1 MFVMIYTMYIT
12 INIIKEIIMNNTLD
26 SIKIALAMIAIFVF
40 LGFVFAGFWHLF
52 ELATGYTEGLFRMAG
67 Y

>member
-12 INIIKEIIMNNTLD
+12 INIIKEIIMNNTFD
-26 SIKIALAMIAIFVF
+26 NIKIALAMIAIFIF
-40 LGFVFAGFWHLF
+40 MGFVGAGFWHLF
-52 ELATGYTEGLFRMAG
+52 ELVTGYTANLFTLAG

>member
-1 MFVMIYTMYIT
+1 MQPTKQSRKKLCEYLGE
-12 INIIKEIIMNNTLD
+12 NLMNRTLD
-26 SIKIALAMIAIFVF
+26 NIKIALAMIAIFIF
-40 LGFVFAGFWHLF
+40 CGFVFAGFWHLF